1 MKRVLTALVL
11 LPLFIIVVILPNPWY
26 FTAFVAAA
34 AVLAAIEYFRIAE
47 ASGFVVEWAPGMA
60 LTLGFV
66 ASAVWPADLKQ
77 EWLVALGLFLLLAT
91 SLRKGVDLSKSLG
104 SAAATLFGTFYVGF
118 LLSYLVALKS
128 TGENPEAGK
137 DLIFLVA
144 VVTWAGDTTAY
155 YGGRAFGKHLLA
167 PAVSPKK
174 TWEGAAANVA
184 GSLVAAVIAAFTF
197 IHKIQWTHA
206 LVLGLALS
214 VVGQV
219 GDLCESVL
227 KRGANVKDSSAL
239 LPGHG
244 GVLDRLDSILFNA
257 PLVYYYHLLFL
268 R

>member
-11 LPLFIIVVILPNPWY
+11 LPVFILVVVLPNPWF

-34 AVLAAIEYFRIAE
+34 AVLAAVEYFRIAE
-47 ASGFVVEWAPGMA
+47 ASGFAVGRAVGMT
-60 LTLGFV
+60 LTLGFLG
-66 ASAVWPADLKQ
+66 AAVWPADLKQ
-77 EWLVALGLFLLLAT
+77 EWLVALGLFLLLAA
-91 SLRKGVDLSKSLG
+91 SLGRGADLSKVLG
-104 SAAATLFGTFYVGF
+104 SASATLFGAFYVGF

-128 TGENPEAGK
+128 SGQNPEAGK
-137 DLIFLVA
+137 DLIFLLA
-144 VVTWAGDTTAY
+144 VVTWAGDTAAY
-155 YGGRAFGKHLLA
+155 YGGRAFGRHLLA

-174 TWEGAAANVA
+174 TWEGAFANVG

-206 LVLGLALS
+206 VILGLALS
-214 VVGQV
+214 AVGQV
-219 GDLCESVL
+219 GDLCESAL
-227 KRGANVKDSSAL
+227 KRGAHVKDSSGL